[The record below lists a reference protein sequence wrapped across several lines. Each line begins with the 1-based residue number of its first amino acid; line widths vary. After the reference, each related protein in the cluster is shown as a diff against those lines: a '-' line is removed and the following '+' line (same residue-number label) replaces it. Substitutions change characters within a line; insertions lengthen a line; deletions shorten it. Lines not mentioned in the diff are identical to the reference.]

1 MAKKT
6 PRRKRKPNTLNAIA
20 GADAIE
26 ILRILADRD
35 KELSKEI
42 DSIAHDL
49 LADVSLIEVAGCV
62 QAELASLAV
71 EDVWDRSG
79 ARRDGYVDPGEAAM
93 QVFEVA
99 LEPFREDML
108 KHLQLS
114 ILEQAQ
120 TICLGILRGIYDFH
134 WHSNTEFKDWAV
146 DVPGEVFEAY
156 LGEWKE
162 QFQEPTSAS
171 KLKQFLSAH
180 CPNWAE

>member
-20 GADAIE
+20 GTDAIA

-42 DSIAHDL
+42 DSIAHHL
-49 LADVSLIEVAGCV
+49 LADVTLNEVAGCV

-79 ARRDGYVDPGEAAM
+79 ARRDDYIDPGEAAM

-99 LEPFREDML
+99 LEPFIEDML

-114 ILEQAQ
+114 MLEQAQ

-146 DVPGEVFEAY
+146 DVPGEVFQAY
-156 LGEWKE
+156 LGEWKA
-162 QFQEPTSAS
+162 QFQEPTSSS